1 MSSPSFLQ
9 DVVTTHKEKFLRLHM
24 VVKDHNLD
32 AFYLKYLE
40 GRSSFSNVTEALKR
54 ILTHVWNMDLA

>member
-9 DVVTTHKEKFLRLHM
+9 DVVTTHKEKFLRLDM

-32 AFYLKYLE
+32 AFYFKYLE